1 VRSLDENVQALTRT
15 VLNEAHAEAEQV
27 LADAQA
33 KAQAVREHAQEQAS
47 AERTEILARASQKAE
62 RLRSQAVASAQ
73 LQARTAELERRE
85 KLLNSV
91 FDAAQQRLSDMPQ
104 RADYDQI
111 ARELLRQALMS
122 LGADTAHV
130 RADERTRTV
139 LTDQVLT
146 EISEELGVQVTH
158 GTPLEHGVGL
168 VVQTAD
174 GHREY
179 DNTLEARL
187 GRLQNTLRAP
197 VLRLLKGETL

>member
-15 VLNEAHAEAEQV
+15 VLNEAHAEAEQI
-27 LADAQA
+27 LAEAEA
-33 KAQAVREHAQEQAS
+33 KAQAVRKRAQEQAS
-47 AERTEILARASQKAE
+47 AERTEILARASQEAE

-91 FDAAQQRLSDMPQ
+91 FEAAQQQLSDMPQ

-122 LGADTAHV
+122 LGADTARI

-146 EISEELGVQVTH
+146 GISEELGVQVTH

-168 VVQTAD
+168 IVQTAD

-187 GRLQNTLRAP
+187 GRLQNTLRVP

>member
-1 VRSLDENVQALTRT
+1 VRSVDENIQALTRT
-15 VLNEAHAEAEQV
+15 VLNETHAEAEQV
-27 LADAQA
+27 LAEAQA
-33 KAQAVREHAQEQAS
+33 KAQAVQERAQEQAS
-47 AERTEILARASQKAE
+47 AERTEILARASQEAE

-91 FDAAQQRLSDMPQ
+91 FDAAQQQLSDMPQ
-104 RADYDQI
+104 RANYDQS

-122 LGADTAHV
+122 LGADTARI

-146 EISEELGVQVTH
+146 EVSGELGVQVTH

-168 VVQTAD
+168 IVQTAD

>member
-1 VRSLDENVQALTRT
+1 VRSVDENVQALTRT
-15 VLNEAHAEAEQV
+15 VLNEVHAEAEQI
-27 LADAQA
+27 LAEAQA
-33 KAQAVREHAQEQAS
+33 KAQATQERAQEQAS
-47 AERTEILARASQKAE
+47 AERTERLARASREAE

-73 LQARTAELERRE
+73 LRARTAELERRE

-91 FDAAQQRLSDMPQ
+91 FDAARQQLSDMPQ

-111 ARELLRQALMS
+111 ARGLLRQALTS
-122 LGADTAHV
+122 LGADTAQI

-146 EISEELGVQVTH
+146 EISEESGVQVTY
-158 GTPLEHGVGL
+158 GAPLEHGVG
-168 VVQTAD
+168 VIAQTAD

-187 GRLQNTLRAP
+187 ERLQNTLRVP
-197 VLRLLKGETL
+197 VLRLLKGEAL